1 MNLTCNYFGPND
13 YTKKKT
19 IDDIRMKVI
28 EERQTKRS
36 KDRYLNQTRMTDG
49 SLTKN
54 SYLVDH
60 EKQMKDK
67 KNIAKA
73 KQEEELTK

>member
-1 MNLTCNYFGPND
+1 
-13 YTKKKT
+13 
-19 IDDIRMKVI
+19 MKVI

>member
-1 MNLTCNYFGPND
+1 
-13 YTKKKT
+13 
-19 IDDIRMKVI
+19 MKVI

-73 KQEEELTK
+73 KQEEELTKKKTALD